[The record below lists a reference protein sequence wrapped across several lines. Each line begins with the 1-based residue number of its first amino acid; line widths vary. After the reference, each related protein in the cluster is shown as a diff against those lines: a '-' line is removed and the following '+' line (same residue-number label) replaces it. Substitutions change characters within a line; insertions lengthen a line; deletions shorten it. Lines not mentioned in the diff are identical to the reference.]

1 MANTPI
7 SSLPVATSLS
17 GSDVVPW
24 VVSGTTSRLTW
35 TVIQG
40 LIATAVAQAGIA
52 QNSQSADYTL
62 VLADGGKHILHP
74 ASDANSRTFTIPAN
88 ASVAYPTGTV
98 ITFVNLSANALTIA
112 ITSDTLTFAGSGSTG
127 SRSLA
132 DNGIATALKVGSTE
146 WLISG
151 TNLS

>member
-7 SSLPVATSLS
+7 SNLPVAISLS
-17 GSDVVPW
+17 GSDVTPW

-40 LIATAVAQAGIA
+40 LIATSVAQAGIA

-62 VLADGGKHILHP
+62 VLTDGGKHILHP
-74 ASDANSRTFTIPAN
+74 ASDTNNRTFTIPAN
-88 ASVAYPTGTV
+88 ASVAFPTGTV
-98 ITFVNLSANALTIA
+98 ITFVNMVNTLAIA

-132 DNGIATALKVGSTE
+132 AYGVATALKIGTTE